1 MKFAAKCRNCGTNL
15 IVGAS
20 FCAACGTATVIHCS
34 KCNEPIDATASYCPS
49 CGVALT
55 TVSDVERR
63 QLTVMFCDLVG
74 STPLGARLD
83 PEEMHEVIRSYQKVC
98 ASIIPTYGGFLA
110 RFLGDGVLVYFGYPH
125 AQEDA
130 AERAVRAALDMVAA
144 VGRLR
149 TPGGEALSARVGI
162 ATGTVVVGE
171 LLATGESHER
181 TVVGDAPNL
190 ADRIKGLA
198 EPGMVVVA
206 SSTRRLLGGI
216 FNLRELGARPLKGY
230 ADPVEAW
237 EVVSEA
243 DIESRFEAVR
253 PSQRTVFVGR
263 ERELAFLLERKGLA
277 WQGKGQVVLI
287 TGEPGVGKSRL
298 AEVLA
303 EQISDEPHIRLR
315 FQCSPY
321 HSGSTL
327 YPFTTLITR
336 AAGIKAEDSTEQR
349 LDKLESMLAP
359 VPTAGTAAVPIIA
372 TLLSISLGTR
382 YAPLHVS
389 AAQQRRQ
396 TFEALFDQVAYRAH
410 RQPVLMIFEDLHWA
424 DATSL
429 EFLAL
434 MTRWIERLPVL
445 MILTSRPDL
454 VAGWA
459 DSVTVSTLALGRLN
473 RPEAWAMTR
482 GIAGSLLQESLVA
495 TIVDRTDGIPLFIEE
510 STKAVIDAGFG
521 GAAAGGRRG
530 TETLPPI
537 AVPVSLRDSLTA
549 RLDRLSPVKDVAQI
563 GATIGR
569 EFSFALLR
577 AVAAMDDAALEA
589 ALVQLEAA
597 GLIATTSAE
606 PYATY
611 VFKHALVQEAAYESL
626 LRSRRFVLHRA
637 IAEAIRDRFPDVAD
651 KEPEVVARH
660 FTQAGLSDAA
670 IEWWKKA
677 GDQALRRSAYVEA
690 ISHLKAA
697 SGLAEAMPLSAERQR
712 ILLQLQLAH
721 GQALI
726 AQRGY
731 AAPETT
737 AAFVRARELAADID
751 DATERISVY
760 YGLWVGSY
768 TRSELAPMLEMA
780 DALRQEAS
788 GRPGTTLAVIADR
801 IAGTTRIFQGDFVAA
816 VPHLEK
822 AVAAYSHERD
832 GPLAHRFGQD
842 LAVAAELFL
851 ALTLWPLGEVD
862 RAHRIASSALERAR
876 RSGHM
881 PTMAY
886 GHAYMC
892 VLEAL
897 RGIPDRAA
905 PHAEALVDI
914 SNQHGMEWWRASGT
928 FFRGWA
934 RWHAGQRPAA
944 LAEMR
949 QGMALGRQ
957 HGLLSAPPFFQ
968 ALAAEAEAGEGRI
981 DEALAM
987 LADLAA
993 TIELSGEHWLK
1004 SETHRQHGNLLR
1016 RRGVN
1021 DFAEAESALLTALHT
1036 AQQQKARVFEL
1047 RAALDLAGLYCDL
1060 DQRPRARLVLEPA
1073 LRDWSEDVE
1082 LREVGQARRL
1092 VSSLQ

>member
-1 MKFAAKCRNCGTNL
+1 MKFAAKCRSCGTTL

-20 FCAACGTATVIHCS
+20 FCAACGTPIAIRCS
-34 KCNEPIDATASYCPS
+34 QCNEPIDAAAFYCPH

-55 TVSDVERR
+55 TARDVERR
-63 QLTVMFCDLVG
+63 QLTVMFCDLVD

-83 PEEMHEVIRSYQKVC
+83 PEEMHDVIRSYQKAC
-98 ASIIPTYGGFLA
+98 ASIVSAYGGFLA

-125 AQEDA
+125 AHEDA

-144 VGRLR
+144 IGRLR
-149 TPGGEALSARVGI
+149 TPDGEALSARVGI

-181 TVVGDAPNL
+181 AVVGDAPNL

-198 EPGMVVVA
+198 EPGTVVIA
-206 SSTRRLLGGI
+206 PSTRRLIGGM
-216 FNLRELGARPLKGY
+216 FNLRELGPRLLKGY
-230 ADPVEAW
+230 AEPVEAW

-243 DIESRFEAVR
+243 DTESRFEAAR
-253 PSQRTVFVGR
+253 SSQRTAFVGR
-263 ERELAFLLERKGLA
+263 EQERAFLLERKRLA
-277 WQGKGQVVLI
+277 WQGKGQVVLV

-298 AEVLA
+298 ADVLS
-303 EQISDEPHIRLR
+303 EQIADEPHVRLR

-336 AAGIKAEDSTEQR
+336 AAGIKAEHSAEQR

-359 VPTAGTAAVPIIA
+359 AGTAAVPIVA
-372 TLLSISLGTR
+372 TLLSIPLGTR
-382 YAPLHVS
+382 YPPLHVS

-396 TFEALFDQVAYRAH
+396 TFEVLFDQLALRA
-410 RQPVLMIFEDLHWA
+410 RQQPVLIIFEDLHWA

-434 MTRWIERLPVL
+434 MTRWIEKLPVL
-445 MILTSRPDL
+445 MILTARPDL
-454 VAGWA
+454 VVDWA
-459 DSVTVSTLALGRLN
+459 DSATVSTLALGRLT
-473 RPEAWAMTR
+473 RPESWAMTR
-482 GIAGSLLQESLVA
+482 GIAGSLLQGSLVA
-495 TIVDRTDGIPLFIEE
+495 TIVERTDGIPLFIEE
-510 STKAVIDAGFG
+510 STRAVIDAGFG
-521 GAAAGGRRG
+521 AAADGGRRE
-530 TETLPPI
+530 TEPLPSI

-577 AVAAMDDAALEA
+577 AVAEIDDAALEA
-589 ALVQLEAA
+589 ALAQLEAA
-597 GLIATTSAE
+597 GLITTTSAE
-606 PYATY
+606 PHATC

-637 IAEAIRDRFPDVAD
+637 IAEAIRDRFPEIAD

-697 SGLAEAMPLSAERQR
+697 SRLAEAMPLSAERQR

-737 AAFVRARELAADID
+737 AAFIRARELASGID
-751 DATERISVY
+751 DPTERISVY

-780 DALRQEAS
+780 DALQQEAS
-788 GRPGTTLAVIADR
+788 GRGGTTLAVIADR

-816 VPHLEK
+816 VPHLER

-862 RAHRIASSALERAR
+862 RAHRIANSALERAQ

-897 RGIPDRAA
+897 RGIPDRAD

-914 SNQHGMEWWRASGT
+914 SKQHGMEWWRASGT

-934 RWHAGQRPAA
+934 RWHAGQGEAA

-968 ALAAEAEAGEGRI
+968 ALAAEVEAGEGRI

-1004 SETHRQHGNLLR
+1004 SEAHRRRGNLLR
-1016 RRGVN
+1016 QRGAN
-1021 DFAEAESALLTALHT
+1021 DAAEAESALLTALHT
-1036 AQQQKARVFEL
+1036 AQQQKAKVFEL
-1047 RAALDLAGLYCDL
+1047 RAAFDLAGLYRDL
-1060 DQRPRARLVLEPA
+1060 DQLPRARLILEPA
-1073 LRDWSEDVE
+1073 LGDWPQSVE
-1082 LREVGQARRL
+1082 LPEVEQARRL
-1092 VSSLQ
+1092 AGSLQ